1 MVTKYIVPTYV
12 PFLSRATASPPV
24 QPTTRWALRISSKKE
39 ALGSAASV
47 IAVVQL
53 AGRIIKICGSY
64 IGTVKN
70 AEKGHQQSVG
80 AFTVVPEK
88 LPDLLDCPDGGK
100 LLALLVKLVSPIS
113 DCSLELEALKGKA
126 SRPWKERAG
135 LGTSGRL

>member
-1 MVTKYIVPTYV
+1 MVTKYTVPTYV

-24 QPTTRWALRISSKKE
+24 QPTTRWALRISSKE

-53 AGRIIKICGSY
+53 AGSIIKICESY

-70 AEKGHQQSVG
+70 VEKGHQRSVE

-100 LLALLVKLVSPIS
+100 LF
-113 DCSLELEALKGKA
+113 
-126 SRPWKERAG
+126 
-135 LGTSGRL
+135 